1 MKIVVIGGTRYI
13 QLATV
18 ERLRQQGHDV
28 VAASPQR
35 RALTTAAPRDPGHAG
50 RPLRE
55 FLENTAS
62 ILRHLWHGRHL
73 RLGLL
78 RQRLGGHGVRGQVRG
93 GCEDSVA

>member
-18 ERLRQQGHDV
+18 ERLRQEGHDV
-28 VAASPQR
+28 VAALPQR
-35 RALTTAAPRDPGHAG
+35 RALTTVAPRDPGHAG
-50 RPLRE
+50 RPLRN

-62 ILRHLWHGRHL
+62 VLRHLLRHRWL
-73 RLGLL
+73 DLL
-78 RQRLGGHGVRGQVRG
+78 RHRLGGHGVRGQASG

>member
-28 VAASPQR
+28 AAALPQC
-35 RALTTAAPRDPGHAG
+35 RALTTTACREPGLRGFLKNAG
-50 RPLRE
+50 
-55 FLENTAS
+55 S
-62 ILRHLWHGRHL
+62 ILRHLWHGRHF

-78 RQRLGGHGVRGQVRG
+78 RQGLGGHGVRGRARG
-93 GCEDSVA
+93 GCQDSMA